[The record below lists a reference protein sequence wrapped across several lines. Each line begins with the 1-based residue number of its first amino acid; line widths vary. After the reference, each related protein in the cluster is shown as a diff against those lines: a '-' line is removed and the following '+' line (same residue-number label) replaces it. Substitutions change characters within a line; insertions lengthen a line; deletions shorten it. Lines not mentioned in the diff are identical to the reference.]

1 MEYHVMNHLEIYIQ
15 ICDRIK
21 YPTLLTLL
29 GHLIMSAAYILIGP
43 APFLDGVV
51 SNSANL
57 AYCVATMIGIS
68 WSLVG
73 VSSFTRALRVA
84 RTLGYCD
91 DMNTNL
97 NLAGKL

>member
-1 MEYHVMNHLEIYIQ
+1 MNHLEIYIQ